1 MCECNAIVKIPPLGR
16 DARIG
21 SVFNHIFSIMYQTEQ
36 TDTSDGKKVIW
47 DFSQCHSLHPV
58 FLSALSILKQGYGDI
73 VSMRDIDPEIS
84 DYLNSV
90 YFHSPLVIYPI
101 ENDESIW
108 QKYDDKSYLPI
119 CSFCPYDSSS
129 VKVQELVQTTIKH
142 QLPKE
147 SKLHGVLSLIL
158 SELIDNITEHS
169 NSNQGFVFC
178 HTYPSDKTLYV
189 IISDTG
195 RSIFASYASDERYSS
210 SLTNRESSG
219 LLLALSGKS
228 TKDRPENENRGYGIS
243 RSRRLIVNGL
253 GGEFYILSG
262 SAFVRYDSNGES
274 VADLPQDYRW
284 NGTLILLKIPTGI
297 TNDFD
302 IYQYIS

>member
-1 MCECNAIVKIPPLGR
+1 MFVLPIR
-16 DARIG
+16 
-21 SVFNHIFSIMYQTEQ
+21 FIFGEGAGT
-36 TDTSDGKKVIW
+36 
-47 DFSQCHSLHPV
+47 C
-58 FLSALSILKQGYGDI
+58 
-73 VSMRDIDPEIS
+73 S
-84 DYLNSV
+84 DYYKASTAKGEKITWCII
-90 YFHSPLVIYPI
+90 F
-101 ENDESIW
+101 D
-108 QKYDDKSYLPI
+108 
-119 CSFCPYDSSS
+119 
-129 VKVQELVQTTIKH
+129 
-142 QLPKE
+142 PKR
-147 SKLHGVLSLIL
+147 I
-158 SELIDNITEHS
+158 NRQY
-169 NSNQGFVFC
+169 QGFVFC

-243 RSRRLIVNGL
+243 RSRGLIVNGL

-274 VADLPQDYRW
+274 IADLPQDYRW